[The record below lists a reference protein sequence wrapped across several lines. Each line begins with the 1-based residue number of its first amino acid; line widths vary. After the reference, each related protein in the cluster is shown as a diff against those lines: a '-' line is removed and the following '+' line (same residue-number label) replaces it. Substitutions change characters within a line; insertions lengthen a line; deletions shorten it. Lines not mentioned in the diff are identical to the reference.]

1 MKRITVWIFIFFL
14 SALPRGSA
22 EVRNK
27 EFKDSLTG
35 MEFVFV
41 AGGCYP
47 MGDNFGDGNADEEPV
62 HETCV
67 RDFYIGAYE
76 VTQGQWE
83 KVMGNNPS
91 RFGKGRK
98 YPVEYLSWY
107 EVQEFI
113 RKLNQKTGM
122 NYRLP
127 TEAEWEYAA
136 RSRGKKEKWAGTS
149 KASNLDGFAW
159 YDKNSDVPSHPVGQK
174 KSNDLGLFD
183 MSGNVWEWI
192 ADWYDP
198 DYYKMSPR
206 SDPQGPDRSWDNSK
220 VLRGGSG
227 ISMPGHVRASLRAQ
241 GVPTVRGNIGFRLV
255 FFP

>member
-1 MKRITVWIFIFFL
+1 MLEKLDEEDNRMDLHFFL
-14 SALPRGSA
+14 IALPRGSG

-47 MGDNFGDGNADEEPV
+47 MGDNFGNGNADEEPV

-67 RDFYIGAYE
+67 SDFYIGAYE

-113 RKLNQKTGM
+113 RKLNKKTGM

-149 KASNLDGFAW
+149 RAANLHEFAW
-159 YDKNSDVPSHPVGQK
+159 YDKNSDGQSHPVGEKNLMISGYSICQ
-174 KSNDLGLFD
+174 G
-183 MSGNVWEWI
+183 MSGN
-192 ADWYDP
+192 
-198 DYYKMSPR
+198 
-206 SDPQGPDRSWDNSK
+206 G
-220 VLRGGSG
+220 
-227 ISMPGHVRASLRAQ
+227 
-241 GVPTVRGNIGFRLV
+241 
-255 FFP
+255 

>member
-1 MKRITVWIFIFFL
+1 MKSITLLIFIFFL
-14 SALPRGSA
+14 IALSLGSA

-35 MEFVFV
+35 MDFVFV
-41 AGGCYP
+41 KGGCYE
-47 MGDNFGDGNADEEPV
+47 MGDTFGGGNADEEPV
-62 HETCV
+62 HKVCV
-67 RDFYIGAYE
+67 SDFYMGAYE

-91 RFGKGRK
+91 RFGKGGE
-98 YPVEYLSWY
+98 YPVEYMSWY

-149 KASNLDGFAW
+149 SASNLDEFAW
-159 YDKNSDVPSHPVGQK
+159 YDKNSDVQSHPVGQK
-174 KSNDLGLFD
+174 KPNDLGLFD

-198 DYYKMSPR
+198 DYYKTSPR
-206 SDPQGPDRSWDNSK
+206 NDPKGPDHSWDNSK
-220 VLRGGSG
+220 VLRGGSW
-227 ISMPGHVRASLRAQ
+227 ISMPDHVRTSLRAR
-241 GVPTVRGNIGFRLV
+241 GIVTVRGNLGFRLV